1 MTRQYLSME
10 NSRSSTY
17 RNLWLRMVRPEARG
31 PARTR
36 QARGN
41 GIHRHTSV
49 FWTSVPT
56 PINQAWDAMRLR
68 LTDGTH
74 VNWDAMAR
82 HATECSLRWKDA

>member
-10 NSRSSTY
+10 NSRASTY
-17 RNLWLRMVRPEARG
+17 RNLWLRMGPGPSRARSPEAGR
-31 PARTR
+31 R
-36 QARGN
+36 
-41 GIHRHTSV
+41 TSV

-68 LTDGTH
+68 PGGLTDGTH

-82 HATECSLRWKDA
+82 HATECSVRWKDA

>member
-10 NSRSSTY
+10 NSRASTY
-17 RNLWLRMVRPEARG
+17 RNLWLRMVRPKAG
-31 PARTR
+31 
-36 QARGN
+36 
-41 GIHRHTSV
+41 HRTSV

-56 PINQAWDAMRLR
+56 PINQAWDDMRLS

-82 HATECSLRWKDA
+82 HATECSVRWKDA

>member
-10 NSRSSTY
+10 NSRASTY
-17 RNLWLRMVRPEARG
+17 RNLWLRMVRPKAGR
-31 PARTR
+31 R
-36 QARGN
+36 
-41 GIHRHTSV
+41 TSV

-56 PINQAWDAMRLR
+56 PINQAWDDMRLR

-82 HATECSLRWKDA
+82 HATECSVRWKDA